1 MFSRFFV
8 VFFLFTAFSGAILAQ
23 DNAELVTLAKE
34 DQASRMG
41 QEIAR
46 TDDERRQRVFVLLA
60 EGKVQSPQD
69 KFNAALVLQ
78 HTGMSFCGDTLVSL
92 SAENYLLAHRLF
104 EQAMLA
110 GIADAKYLYAASIDR
125 YLSITEGRQRYGTN
139 RIINQETGAEEFPPI
154 DRSVSDEERAKYGV
168 PPLAELL
175 KAYPEQVKKTG
186 GSE

>member
-1 MFSRFFV
+1 MFSRFLV
-8 VFFLFTAFSGAILAQ
+8 VFFLLAAFSGVSLAQ
-23 DNAELVTLAKE
+23 DNAELATLAKE
-34 DQASRMG
+34 DQVSRMG
-41 QEIAR
+41 QDITR
-46 TDDERRQRVFVLLA
+46 TDDERRQQVFVLLA

-175 KAYPEQVKKTG
+175 KAYPEQVKKTD